1 MKGENKLIGTGL
13 FTAITASICCITPVL
28 ALIAGTSGIASTFS
42 WIEPFRP
49 YLIGITVLVLAF
61 AWYQK
66 LKPKTQEEI
75 NCACDPE
82 DLPAGKAGKPKYIH
96 SKNFLGI
103 VTVFAIVML
112 AFPFYSGIFYPKTEK
127 QIILVDKSDIQTT
140 EYKISGMTC
149 AGCEEHVNHEVNK
162 LNGIVNSKASYE
174 KGNAIIEFDRT
185 KSSEMKIEKAINSTG
200 YKVTDKIQIY

>member
-1 MKGENKLIGTGL
+1 MKSENKLIGTGL
-13 FTAITASICCITPVL
+13 LTAITASLCCITPVL

-75 NCACDPE
+75 DCACDTG
-82 DLPAGKAGKPKYIH
+82 DLPAGKAGKPKFIQ
-96 SKNFLGI
+96 SKSFLGI
-103 VTVFAIVML
+103 VTAFTIVML
-112 AFPFYSGIFYPKTEK
+112 AFPYYSGIFYPKTER
-127 QIILVDKSDIQTT
+127 QIIVVDESDIKTT
-140 EYKISGMTC
+140 EFKISGMTC

-174 KGNAIIEFDRT
+174 NGNAIIEFDRT
-185 KSSEMKIEKAINSTG
+185 KSNEIEIEKAINSTG
-200 YKVTDKIQIY
+200 YKVTDKKEIN